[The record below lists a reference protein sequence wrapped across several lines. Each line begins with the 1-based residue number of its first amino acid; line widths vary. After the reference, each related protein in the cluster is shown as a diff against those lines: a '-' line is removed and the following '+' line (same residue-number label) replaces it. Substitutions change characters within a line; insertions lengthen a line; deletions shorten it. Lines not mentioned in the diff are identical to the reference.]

1 MYGPDAPGPAVGP
14 STDRRE
20 GEIIKK
26 KRGGKLVRLGVVE
39 YLLGGGRVFEGW
51 KIRNSIKSIPKE

>member
-1 MYGPDAPGPAVGP
+1 VGP